1 LTDGHDGTDDRCVP
15 PRYFTVEEANA
26 ALEHVRPL
34 AEEMV
39 KHRRA
44 LAAAGARWN
53 DLAGK
58 IAGNGGGL
66 DRGEL
71 AGLQDAIEREQGEVA
86 RCARAI
92 QAHGAQV
99 KDFDTG
105 LLDFPAQRDGEDV
118 LLCWQL
124 GEDRIGYWH
133 GADDGFAG
141 RQPL

>member
-1 LTDGHDGTDDRCVP
+1 MIDAVP
-15 PRYFTVEEANA
+15 GRHFTVEEANA
-26 ALEHVRPL
+26 ALEQVRPL
-34 AEEMV
+34 AESMV
-39 KHRRA
+39 AHRRK

-53 DLAGK
+53 ELAGK

-71 AGLQDAIEREQGEVA
+71 AGLQETIEREQGEVA
-86 RCARAI
+86 RCVRAI
-92 QAHGAQV
+92 QSHGAEV

-105 LLDFPAQRDGEDV
+105 LLDFPALREGEEV

-124 GEDRIGYWH
+124 GEERIEFWH
-133 GADDGFAG
+133 GRDDGFAG